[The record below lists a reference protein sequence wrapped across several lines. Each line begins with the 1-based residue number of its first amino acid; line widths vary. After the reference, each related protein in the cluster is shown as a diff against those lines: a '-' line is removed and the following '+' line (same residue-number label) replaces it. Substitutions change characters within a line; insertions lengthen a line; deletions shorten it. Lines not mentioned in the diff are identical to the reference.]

1 RMTPSARRVAR
12 AIRKP
17 LASTAA
23 SVSRL
28 GWQPPVR
35 RVHSG
40 WMRSSSRARHGTGE
54 RTCSIMRSSP
64 AAASTRRISAKPRL
78 GFPTRQT
85 HRRATGSARYLARPG
100 SGGEDDEDT
109 RIGVEEVPASDR
121 RELTVAEEAGE
132 RERSQVLLD
141 QRDVVVR
148 NPVQPL
154 ATPGAIEV
162 AT

>member
-1 RMTPSARRVAR
+1 GGGRRGAGGGGPTR
-12 AIRKP
+12 
-17 LASTAA
+17 
-23 SVSRL
+23 
-28 GWQPPVR
+28 
-35 RVHSG
+35 
-40 WMRSSSRARHGTGE
+40 
-54 RTCSIMRSSP
+54 P
-64 AAASTRRISAKPRL
+64 AAGATDGAPAS
-78 GFPTRQT
+78 PTARQT
-85 HRRATGSARYLARPG
+85 HRRAMGSARCLARPG

-121 RELTVAEEAGE
+121 RELTVAEETGE

-154 ATPGAIEV
+154 AAPGAIEV